1 MNLINLNAFEILKLF
16 NSNKLS
22 AVEYV
27 SELMSHIKLREPNVQ
42 AWAFLN
48 ENLVNSYAKKIDEKR
63 SNNLQK
69 PFAGIPI
76 GIKDIIDTH
85 DFPSENGSKTCL
97 GRQPTEDA
105 HLVKLLREND
115 VIIFGKCVTTEYA
128 LSAPGKTK
136 NPNDLECTPGG
147 SSSGSAAAVADKM
160 IPTSIGTQTGGSVLR
175 PASFNGIIGFKPT
188 FGSISRSGIS
198 PISYRLDHP
207 GIYAR
212 CIEDIRI
219 ISNLIISYDE
229 NDFDMVNNVSLKEN
243 IVEKSDYKF
252 AFVKGPAWP
261 KGDEDMKENFE
272 KFINDSKL
280 NITEI
285 TLPETFNNA
294 LRDHEVIMNGGIYSS
309 LKKVYNKDKGN
320 LHPYTI
326 NRIENGINLNASDYV
341 DALESAKKMKFDLN
355 LIFKNFDAI
364 ITPAAPGEAPR
375 DLSTTGNAMFN
386 GYWTLMGVPSISL
399 PLLEGKN
406 SLPIGVQVIT
416 AWQNDNLLLTISDKI
431 LKDYQ

>member
-1 MNLINLNAFEILKLF
+1 MNLTNLNAFEILKLF

-22 AVEYV
+22 TVEYV
-27 SELMSHIKLREPNVQ
+27 SELMAHIKLREPNVE

-48 ENLVNSYAKKIDEKR
+48 EDLVKTYAKKIDEKR

-69 PFAGIPI
+69 SFAGIPI
-76 GIKDIIDTH
+76 GIKDIIDTR
-85 DFPSENGSKTCL
+85 DFPTENGSKTCF
-97 GRQPTEDA
+97 GRKPKEDA

-115 VIIFGKCVTTEYA
+115 IIIFGKCVTTEFA

-198 PISYRLDHP
+198 PISYLLDQP
-207 GIYAR
+207 GVYAR

-229 NDFDMVNNVSLKEN
+229 NDYDMIKNHSLKEDV
-243 IVEKSDYKF
+243 VEKSDYKF
-252 AFVKGPAWP
+252 AFIKGPAWS
-261 KGDEDMKENFE
+261 KGDKDMKENFQ
-272 KFINDSKL
+272 KFIKDSDM

-285 TLPETFNNA
+285 TLPETFDNA
-294 LRDHEVIMNGGIYSS
+294 LYNHEIIMNGSIYSS
-309 LKKVYNKDKGN
+309 LKKVYEKDKKN

-326 NRIENGINLNASDYV
+326 NRIENGLNLNASYYV
-341 DALESAKKMKFDLN
+341 DAIESAKKMKFDLIA
-355 LIFKNFDAI
+355 IFKNFDAI

-386 GYWTLMGVPSISL
+386 GYWTMMGVPAISL
-399 PLLEGKN
+399 PLLKGKN

-416 AWQNDNLLLTISDKI
+416 SWKNDNLLLKISDAI